1 MFYPVQRGVVENIE
15 MVTKILE
22 HLTNTEMS
30 ISLDEHPVMMT
41 EPPGCPKIVREKLTE
56 LM

>member
-1 MFYPVQRGVVENIE
+1 MFYPVQKGVVENIE

-30 ISLDEHPVMMT
+30 ISLDEHAVMMT
-41 EPPGCPKIVREKLTE
+41 EPPGCPKVVREKLTE